1 MKKVYVVLAVLV
13 FSFAVAYVGIQAK
26 ANGQLEVI
34 RSFNVENKEL
44 PEGITIDKTG
54 NMYVSLGP
62 PFFLGG
68 GLGEVWKIDPDG
80 NRTLLVEFPGGPGVA
95 GLAVDAPGN
104 LYFAFIDGVYKYSAS
119 GNLEK
124 LPGTENIVLANG
136 LALDNRGDLYVTDSI
151 IGAIWKVP
159 LDGSGEAAIWYQDGL
174 LTGCGDVP
182 VGANGIAFRHGSFY
196 VANTSLG
203 LILKVE
209 QQPDGNS
216 GSTQVVAGDADCDPL
231 NDELFSLDGIAF
243 DNHGDIYA
251 ALVIQHKLVKIDL
264 GSGIVTTLLTEADGI
279 HNPASV
285 AFGTGMG
292 DRKRLFFTNFAVLPG
307 PTNSLGP
314 AVLSID
320 AGVPGQ
326 PLP

>member
-1 MKKVYVVLAVLV
+1 MKMKRISINFFIIAVLMLI
-13 FSFAVAYVGIQAK
+13 FTSVAAADSHLQFDYGF
-26 ANGQLEVI
+26 NPNRLEY
-34 RSFNVENKEL
+34 
-44 PEGITIDKTG
+44 PEGIAIDKTG

-80 NRTLLVEFPGGPGVA
+80 NRTMLIEFPGGPGVA

-104 LYFAFIDGVYKYSAS
+104 LYFAFIDGIYKYDTS
-119 GNLEK
+119 GVLEK

-136 LALDNRGDLYVTDSI
+136 LAFDKRGDLYVTDSI
-151 IGAIWKVP
+151 IGAIWRVP
-159 LDGSGEAAIWYQDGL
+159 LDGSGDAAIWYQDAL
-174 LTGCGDVP
+174 LAGCGDVP
-182 VGANGIAFRHGSFY
+182 VGANGIAFRQGSFY

-209 QQPDGNS
+209 QQPNGNPGS
-216 GSTQVVAGDADCDPL
+216 GQVVAGDPDCDPL
-231 NDELFSLDGIAF
+231 NDELFSMDGIAF
-243 DNHGDIYA
+243 DAHGDIFA

-264 GSGIVTTLLTEADGI
+264 DTGSVTTLLTEADGI

-292 DRKRLFFTNFAVLPG
+292 NRQRLFITNFAVMPG

-320 AGVPGQ
+320 AGAPGQ

>member
-1 MKKVYVVLAVLV
+1 MNRKRKYLS
-13 FSFAVAYVGIQAK
+13 FSIIMLLMLIFSSVAAADSHLQFDHAF
-26 ANGQLEVI
+26 NPNRLEY
-34 RSFNVENKEL
+34 
-44 PEGITIDKTG
+44 PEGIAIDKTG

-80 NRTLLVEFPGGPGVA
+80 NRTMLVEFPGGPGVA

-104 LYFAFIDGVYKYSAS
+104 LYFAFLDGVYKYDTA

-136 LALDNRGDLYVTDSI
+136 LALDKRGDLYISDSI
-151 IGAIWKVP
+151 IGAIWKLP
-159 LDGSGEAAIWYQDGL
+159 LDGSGDAAIWYQGEL
-174 LTGCGDVP
+174 LVGCGDLP
-182 VGANGIAFRHGSFY
+182 VGANGIAFRQGSFY

-209 QQPDGNS
+209 QQPDGNP
-216 GSTQVVAGDADCDPL
+216 GSEQVVAGDADCDPL

-251 ALVIQHKLVKIDL
+251 ALVIQNKLVKINPDT
-264 GSGIVTTLLTEADGI
+264 GSVTTLLTEADGI
-279 HNPASV
+279 HNPASL

-292 DRKRLFFTNFAVLPG
+292 DRQRLFFTNFAVIPG
-307 PTNSLGP
+307 PVNSLGP

-320 AGVPGQ
+320 TGVPGQ